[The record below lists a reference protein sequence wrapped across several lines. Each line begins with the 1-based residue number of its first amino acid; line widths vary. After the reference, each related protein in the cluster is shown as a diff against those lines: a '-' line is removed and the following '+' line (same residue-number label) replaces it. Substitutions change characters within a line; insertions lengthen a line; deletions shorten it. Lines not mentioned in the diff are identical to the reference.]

1 LSFFNKKEDV
11 IHIELTPLGKH
22 YLSIGKLKPHSYKF
36 FDDEVLYDS
45 QAAGFT
51 EDQNKTDSRVLDETA
66 RLKTNGNNVGVESDS
81 NTILSQQGPTTE
93 HNPTRVLFNKKI
105 SDKYMNEIGTAKND
119 TDTAPGLK
127 VSLFHGEIASAT
139 KIDSD
144 SYNHHIPQINIDVEY
159 ELTQMNSHE
168 LLDVPEST
176 DYKSKF
182 KSVEN
187 NGKRIQVIPQIPL
200 IRILSEGAFDNKE
213 NFEIECYTVKQNVN
227 GNNAI
232 KKLKFLNKTK
242 YIENDLLLDEPIM
255 DDRLSEELDKNYSDY
270 YFDIVTD
277 KNIPNEDYCNSV
289 GDLKVKNIYLDEP
302 IECEDLQQG
311 ISFNVYSTN
320 LNPDDI
326 KGCE

>member
-1 LSFFNKKEDV
+1 
-11 IHIELTPLGKH
+11 
-22 YLSIGKLKPHSYKF
+22 
-36 FDDEVLYDS
+36 
-45 QAAGFT
+45 
-51 EDQNKTDSRVLDETA
+51 
-66 RLKTNGNNVGVESDS
+66 
-81 NTILSQQGPTTE
+81 
-93 HNPTRVLFNKKI
+93 
-105 SDKYMNEIGTAKND
+105 MNEIGTAKND